1 MATKTLAQL
10 RERTRFLGT
19 YENSSRFT
27 DALVNAEINA
37 ALGELYET
45 MADAWE
51 GHFDTASTTPTVA
64 AQEHVDLPAT
74 FWRLRGVDILISGR
88 YRELKQIG
96 FGERNSF
103 QTTGRPQAYRVAAGG
118 ARGRLILYPTPN
130 AIETVR
136 INYVPTFT
144 PFSADGD
151 SFEFYTG
158 FDDYIVTRALLSL
171 DQREERPLAERQ
183 QELDRLRQ
191 RIVKAAGSRRAAEPE
206 LLINRTTC
214 GWYDDWE
221 GGS

>member
-1 MATKTLAQL
+1 VATKTLSTL
-10 RERTRFLGT
+10 RARVRFLGT

-51 GHFDTASTTPTVA
+51 GYFDTSSTVATVA

-74 FWRLRGVDILISGR
+74 FWRLRGVDILISGK
-88 YRELKQIG
+88 YRELTQIG
-96 FGERNSF
+96 FGERNHF
-103 QTTGRPQAYRVAAGG
+103 QTSGRPQAYRTAAGG

-130 AIETVR
+130 AVETIR

-158 FDDYIVTRALLSL
+158 FDDYIVTRTLLSL

-183 QELDRLRQ
+183 QELERLRQ
-191 RIVKAAGSRRAAEPE
+191 RIVKAAGSRNAAEPPY
-206 LLINRTTC
+206 LVNRTT
-214 GWYDDWE
+214 GVWDDWE
-221 GGS
+221 GDF